1 MKFDQSS
8 FYALYG
14 LSLCELSENGI
25 TDELSSQVDF
35 LMKMKND
42 KNLIYL
48 HFLQAKIKKK
58 SSNAVEHLLN
68 ICELKL
74 NQLQNYPF
82 SESFLLLLD
91 PTLMLEVVTEYM
103 RHIKSSKSSI
113 HTSVC
118 DILKLI
124 VRSCSGS
131 MESLL
136 LLAKV
141 QYINGDFNNAI
152 SNLEKHMNK
161 TVDPDSEAYLLMA
174 QIQIQLGYYDRASQS
189 LEVRKESLYKT
200 P

>member
-124 VRSCSGS
+124 VRSCPGS

-141 QYINGDFNNAI
+141 QFINGDFNNAI